1 MLYLEV
7 DRRYIG
13 AKFKDNLVVFE
24 NIEYGNAIYIL
35 FDNWMEISKMSRIE
49 ILQRKEKDFIRLP
62 HRKNWEQVL
71 RHNLDKLR

>member
-1 MLYLEV
+1 M
-7 DRRYIG
+7 
-13 AKFKDNLVVFE
+13 FE